1 MVKRAAIIGSQSL
14 EFNGETERNVIQ
26 VAKIIHSLGYDVTI
40 FTPVNFEN
48 KGKKIDSSFF
58 AYNSTA
64 FNRYF
69 FGKKFILKITHGLS
83 IGLIGALSFRD
94 IFNKIKNYDL
104 YYFVNPNFLFSKSMK
119 YFYLNNTHPEIIL
132 GNHGTYF
139 EILDRKLYRKPLLRV
154 LNFLIF
160 YYAKRNTI
168 KIQVQNDAQHSFYNS
183 IGMPPGSLLDIPQC
197 IMDFDKYGIE
207 PHKGFNVVF
216 LNTFTNGK
224 DLRILND
231 IIRKTDNDIDVL
243 DYRQNI
249 SKIKNK
255 YVIRKNITFH
265 EYISED
271 TKQKIL
277 AKSDLMID
285 TSKYESLSIPS
296 IEGLA
301 SGLVIVGPDISGINT
316 LKRLVPDG
324 VSIVEKRK
332 PEYYIEKIDYY
343 SHLKSADPA
352 EFERRRE
359 LIKQEAEQQFDKTI
373 IGRSIKGMILKTPEN
388 KNKISIV
395 TASLNEGAN
404 IKRYLDQVMNLIRS
418 KHINSI
424 DEIVIVDDGST
435 DNTISAIETFAKEN
449 TDIAISLVKRSKKMG
464 TVDAQI
470 AGANRAKNQYILVMD
485 CDLQHPVEYIEKFV
499 EKFNYGYEIIIGSR
513 YIVGSKNSWEPKREV
528 ISRVATMIAH
538 IMFPFTFKI
547 KDPLAGY
554 FLCKRSIIVSLK
566 PYRYMYK
573 LLLYVLIFN
582 NINKNY
588 TEIPIEMKSRTG
600 GESKVVNS
608 YSRTVLM
615 YSREILTYYRDYN
628 KSKWKIN

>member
-40 FTPVNFEN
+40 FTPVNFED
-48 KGKKIDSSFF
+48 KGKKIDSFF
-58 AYNSTA
+58 FTYNNTA
-64 FNRYF
+64 FNRDF
-69 FGKKFILKITHGLS
+69 FGKKFILKITRGLS
-83 IGLIGALSFRD
+83 IGLIGALSFRY
-94 IFNKIKNYDL
+94 IFSKIKNYDF

-119 YFYLNNTHPEIIL
+119 YFYLNNMHPEIIL

-160 YYAKRNTI
+160 YYAKRNAI

-183 IGMPPGSLLDIPQC
+183 IGIPPGSLLDIPQC
-197 IMDFDKYGIE
+197 IVDFDKYSIE
-207 PHKGFNVVF
+207 AHKGFNIVF
-216 LNTFTNGK
+216 FNTFTNGK

-243 DYRQNI
+243 DYHQNI
-249 SKIKNK
+249 PKIEWK
-255 YVIRKNITFH
+255 YVNRKNLTFH
-265 EYISED
+265 GYVSDKE
-271 TKQKIL
+271 KQKIL
-277 AKSDLMID
+277 AQSDLMID

-301 SGLVIVGPDISGINT
+301 SGSFIVAPDISGINT

-332 PEYYIEKIDYY
+332 SEYYIEKIDYY
-343 SHLKSADPA
+343 SHLKSADPV
-352 EFERRRE
+352 EFERRQQ
-359 LIKQEAEQQFDKTI
+359 LIRQEAKQQFDKTI
-373 IGRSIKGMILKTPEN
+373 IERLIKDMILKTPEN
-388 KNKISIV
+388 ENKISIV

-404 IKRYLDQVMNLIRS
+404 IKRYLEQVMNLIRS
-418 KHINSI
+418 KHIKSI

-449 TDIAISLVKRSKKMG
+449 TDIAISLVKRTKKMG

-470 AGANRAKNQYILVMD
+470 AGANRAKNEYILVMD

-499 EKFNYGYEIIIGSR
+499 EKFNYGYDIIIGSR
-513 YIVGSKNSWEPKREV
+513 YIVGSKNSWEPEREV

-554 FLCKRSIIVSLK
+554 FLCKRSIIVNLK
-566 PYRYMYK
+566 
-573 LLLYVLIFN
+573 
-582 NINKNY
+582 
-588 TEIPIEMKSRTG
+588 S
-600 GESKVVNS
+600 
-608 YSRTVLM
+608 
-615 YSREILTYYRDYN
+615 
-628 KSKWKIN
+628 

>member
-1 MVKRAAIIGSQSL
+1 
-14 EFNGETERNVIQ
+14 
-26 VAKIIHSLGYDVTI
+26 
-40 FTPVNFEN
+40 
-48 KGKKIDSSFF
+48 
-58 AYNSTA
+58 
-64 FNRYF
+64 
-69 FGKKFILKITHGLS
+69 
-83 IGLIGALSFRD
+83 
-94 IFNKIKNYDL
+94 
-104 YYFVNPNFLFSKSMK
+104 
-119 YFYLNNTHPEIIL
+119 
-132 GNHGTYF
+132 
-139 EILDRKLYRKPLLRV
+139 
-154 LNFLIF
+154 
-160 YYAKRNTI
+160 
-168 KIQVQNDAQHSFYNS
+168 
-183 IGMPPGSLLDIPQC
+183 
-197 IMDFDKYGIE
+197 
-207 PHKGFNVVF
+207 
-216 LNTFTNGK
+216 
-224 DLRILND
+224 
-231 IIRKTDNDIDVL
+231 
-243 DYRQNI
+243 
-249 SKIKNK
+249 
-255 YVIRKNITFH
+255 
-265 EYISED
+265 
-271 TKQKIL
+271 
-277 AKSDLMID
+277 MID

-554 FLCKRSIIVSLK
+554 FLCKRSIIVNLK